1 MGQNSYFSKKPTMY
15 HCYFSYFE
23 TETKSQRRVNT
34 TKSWNYPNLKAI
46 MKDLKN
52 RWIKERVPLTI
63 KQDLSG
69 KVKISHEM
77 PSSMGSL
84 AQLKLSPNLK
94 KLEDVIRNLKDENK
108 TLKKN
113 LQGNLQKSKM
123 SISKIKLKLKN

>member
-1 MGQNSYFSKKPTMY
+1 MY

-63 KQDLSG
+63 KQHLSG

-77 PSSMGSL
+77 PFLMGSL
-84 AQLKLSPNLK
+84 AQLKLSPNLAYLLGYTAEVEK
-94 KLEDVIRNLKDENK
+94 EGQYLR
-108 TLKKN
+108 
-113 LQGNLQKSKM
+113 
-123 SISKIKLKLKN
+123 IK